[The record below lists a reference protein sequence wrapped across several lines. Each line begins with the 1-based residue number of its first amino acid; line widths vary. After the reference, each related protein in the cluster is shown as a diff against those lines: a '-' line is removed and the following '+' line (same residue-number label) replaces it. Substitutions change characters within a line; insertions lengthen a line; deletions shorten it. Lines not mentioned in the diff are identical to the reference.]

1 MKKTAEITTDKILD
15 SREVEE
21 RIDELEGQE
30 DKDED
35 ETAELAALTAFREE
49 VSQYNSDWPHGV
61 GLIRD
66 DYFEDYA
73 QEQAEG
79 MSDMKTSQWPY
90 NCIDWARAARELQYD
105 YSSSDLMG
113 ETYWFLNT

>member
-15 SREVEE
+15 SREIEE

-30 DKDED
+30 DKDDD

-49 VSQYNSDWPHGV
+49 VSQYSNEWPHGV

-66 DYFEDYA
+66 DHFEDYA
-73 QEQAEG
+73 QETAEEMG
-79 MSDMKTSQWPY
+79 DMKTSQWPY